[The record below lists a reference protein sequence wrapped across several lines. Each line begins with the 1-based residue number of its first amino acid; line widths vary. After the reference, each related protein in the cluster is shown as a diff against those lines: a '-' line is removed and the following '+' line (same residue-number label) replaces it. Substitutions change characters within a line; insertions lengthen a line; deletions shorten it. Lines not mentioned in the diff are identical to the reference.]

1 MKRFV
6 INQQGTNLFSL
17 LQEVAEL
24 LRLEKIGAIPTE
36 TYYGLACNPFSQ
48 KALER
53 LISIKGREESKPIP
67 LLLGRLDDLVLVA
80 ERIPP
85 IGQKLMKLFWP
96 GPLTLVLPAR
106 KGLPKLITA
115 GTGTVGV
122 RLSSLEITRKVAQA
136 FGGSITG
143 TSANIS
149 SQPPISDPE
158 EVANSLPNLDFILD
172 AGRTEG
178 KAPSTVISVVEN
190 RLELIREGA
199 IPFEE
204 IERKLKEV

>member
-6 INQQGTNLFSL
+6 INQEGTNLFSI

-53 LISIKGREESKPIP
+53 FISIKGRDEGKPII

-136 FGGSITG
+136 FGGPITG

-158 EVANSLPNLDFILD
+158 EVAKSLPNLDFILD
-172 AGRTEG
+172 AGKTEG
-178 KAPSTVISVVEN
+178 KAPSTVVSVVEN

>member
-1 MKRFV
+1 VKRFV